1 LIRQGITESA
11 VIQALGRVRAV
22 NRTKENPVEV
32 YLILDDVILPGVP
45 IDEVIRFTD
54 IKADSIHEM
63 VARGM
68 IPQMPTDARK
78 IHDDLFTSRSAAKM
92 AYHRAGLRV
101 ERGPR
106 GPRLVTNLNRYS
118 SIKRCDQP
126 PWVALFYQPA
136 GRGQL
141 SRFCMVDLV
150 KVPDPHAALEAGLGP
165 LALFEVL
172 TEPEPAAEAAE

>member
-1 LIRQGITESA
+1 
-11 VIQALGRVRAV
+11 
-22 NRTKENPVEV
+22 
-32 YLILDDVILPGVP
+32 
-45 IDEVIRFTD
+45 
-54 IKADSIHEM
+54 
-63 VARGM
+63 
-68 IPQMPTDARK
+68 
-78 IHDDLFTSRSAAKM
+78 
-92 AYHRAGLRV
+92 
-101 ERGPR
+101 
-106 GPRLVTNLNRYS
+106 LVTNLNRYS